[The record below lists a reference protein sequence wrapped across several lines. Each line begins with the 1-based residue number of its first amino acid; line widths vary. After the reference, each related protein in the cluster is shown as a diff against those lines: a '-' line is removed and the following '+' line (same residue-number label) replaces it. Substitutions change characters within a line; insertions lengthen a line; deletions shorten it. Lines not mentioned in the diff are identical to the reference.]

1 MDEIVSQL
9 RSAIQGIV
17 RFKWLAIAAAWVI
30 CVLGWGAVWTMP
42 NVYEARA
49 KVYVDTESVLKPL
62 LSGLAVNSD
71 VMNQLKM
78 MQSFIMSRPNLE
90 RIARDT
96 DLALR
101 AKTPSEFEQLVASLP
116 TVIGLEGGGRDQ
128 TFSIS
133 FRDHDRAMAQRV
145 VEAMLDTFV
154 EDSIG
159 LKREDASGAQRF
171 LENQIREYELKLRE
185 AETRLADFKRTN
197 VGLMPGEG
205 GDYYTRLQSD
215 LAVLEG
221 LQIRA
226 RQAAQRRNEL
236 SRQLEGEDPT
246 VGLWAG
252 AGGSV
257 GNTAVDAKIAEL
269 KRKLDVVLLQ
279 FTDKHPDV
287 IAIREQISQL
297 EERKRTARSK
307 TDLMVVETGA
317 SPEQNGRSLAVNPVY
332 QSMRIALSQ
341 AEVELTDL
349 NAQLG
354 EQQRVVA
361 TLRGRVNTMPKV
373 EAELA
378 QLNRDYE
385 VNRSQYTALVQRLE
399 SAKLSQQA
407 QRTNDQVRF
416 RVVDPPASPRMPV
429 GPNRIL
435 LTAGILV
442 LSTGFGLALAVAL
455 NLFRPVF
462 GDKQQLMSYL
472 NVRVIG
478 SVMRAPPGERLSLFS
493 RERLLVT
500 GSAGGL
506 LLVFS
511 ALCAYAM
518 YLTRQLAM

>member
-1 MDEIVSQL
+1 MDEIVNQFKS
-9 RSAIQGIV
+9 IVQGIV
-17 RFKWLAIAAAWVI
+17 RFKWLAIITSWII
-30 CVLGWGAVWTMP
+30 CILGWGIVWMLP

-71 VMNQLKM
+71 VTNQLKL
-78 MQSFIMSRPNLE
+78 MQSYIMSRPNLE
-90 RIARDT
+90 RVARDT

-101 AKTPSEFEQLVASLP
+101 ATTPAEFERLVASLP
-116 TVIGLEGGGRDQ
+116 TAIGLQGGGRDQ
-128 TFSIS
+128 IFSIS
-133 FRDHDRAMAQRV
+133 FRDPDRAMAQRI

-159 LKREDASGAQRF
+159 MKQEDASGAQRF
-171 LENQIREYELKLRE
+171 LENQIREYETKLRE
-185 AETRLADFKRTN
+185 AETRLADFKRNN

-205 GDYYTRLQSD
+205 GDYYTRLQAE
-215 LAVLEG
+215 LTVLEG
-221 LQIRA
+221 LQVRA
-226 RQAAQRRNEL
+226 RQAAQRRSEL
-236 SRQLEGEDPT
+236 SRQLEGEEPT

-269 KRKLDVVLLQ
+269 KRKLDVALLQ
-279 FTDKHPDV
+279 LTDKHPDI

-297 EERKRTARSK
+297 EERKRTARSR
-307 TDLMVVETGA
+307 TDLMVVEPGA
-317 SPEQNGRSLAVNPVY
+317 NPEQNGRSLAVNPVY
-332 QSMRIALSQ
+332 QSMKIALSQ

-349 NAQLG
+349 STQLI
-354 EQQRVVA
+354 EQQRAVA

-385 VNRSQYTALVQRLE
+385 VNRSQYTALLQRLE

-407 QRTNDQVRF
+407 QQTNDQVRF
-416 RVVDPPASPRMPV
+416 RVVEPPASPRLPV
-429 GPNRIL
+429 GPNRVLLMAGVLIL
-435 LTAGILV
+435 SIG
-442 LSTGFGLALAVAL
+442 SGLALTVVL

-462 GDKQQLMSYL
+462 GDKQQLIGYL

-478 SVMRAPPGERLSLFS
+478 SVMRAPPEERLSFFS
-493 RERLLVT
+493 RERMLVA
-500 GSAGGL
+500 GSAGS
-506 LLVFS
+506 LLVVFS
-511 ALCAYAM
+511 VLCVYAM
-518 YLTRQLAM
+518 YLTRQLVL